1 MSDRELRDARRLAE
15 LQDTSVSAAL
25 AAAATTTLQAV
36 LRKRYV
42 DAVVELLTAA
52 AIRSAQDQR
61 SKKPWSGK
69 VLYHLPFTRSREAYA
84 WQGANVQRPYDDA
97 ILSYAQDAADEAA
110 ALGELDAG
118 MPYEAVDDVMVFF
131 YWDSEFVQHPTGT
144 QQPARTV
151 RLLVY
156 CQPWDAITERPDD
169 SA

>member
-25 AAAATTTLQAV
+25 AAAATATLQAV

-42 DAVVELLTAA
+42 DAVVELMTAA

-61 SKKPWSGK
+61 SKKPSSGK

-97 ILSYAQDAADEAA
+97 ILSYAQNAADEAA

-118 MPYEAVDDVMVFF
+118 MPYQAVDEVMVFF
-131 YWDSEFVQHPTGT
+131 YWDSEFVKHPTGG
-144 QQPARTV
+144 QQRML